1 MAEKRLICEPATPNA
16 PAVILLAGGAAET
29 IPAVRE
35 VLDASGAPACRLAA
49 FDAVDWDADYTP
61 WKAEGRRDFSGGA
74 DALMPSLE
82 RAIEQ
87 LRSDG
92 APRVY
97 LVGYSLGGLAALY
110 FHTKLLADGCA
121 SCSGSLWYPNFIDY
135 LTQNPPRGA
144 VYFSLGGKEKNT
156 RDELM
161 SAIEDRTRDAYELC
175 KRTAERTV
183 FNHEPGGHFR
193 DTNGRMARGIA
204 WLLG

>member
-1 MAEKRLICEPATPNA
+1 MAEKRLICEPVIPNA
-16 PAVILLAGGAAET
+16 PAVILLAGDAAET
-29 IPAVRE
+29 ISAVRE
-35 VLDASGAPACRLAA
+35 ALDAAGTPTCRLAA

-61 WKAEGRRDFSGGA
+61 WKVESSRGFSGGA
-74 DALMPSLE
+74 DALIPALE

-92 APRVY
+92 ATRVY

-121 SCSGSLWYPNFIDY
+121 SCSGSLWYPNFIEY
-135 LTQNPPRGA
+135 LKVNPPRGA

-161 SAIEDRTRDAYELC
+161 STIEDRTGDAYGLC
-175 KRTAERTV
+175 KKTAARAV